1 MSCGQRITT
10 SNSGL
15 EVAGSDAP
23 AAFGAPMTS
32 DLRSKFQASRALFHQ
47 REASSS
53 SLSYFEVVSK
63 IFLRGLEAL
72 F

>member
-1 MSCGQRITT
+1 MMS
-10 SNSGL
+10 NFGL

-32 DLRSKFQASRALFHQ
+32 DLEEVTPLPDTPTYRTVRNILS
-47 REASSS
+47 
-53 SLSYFEVVSK
+53 SYFK
-63 IFLRGLEAL
+63 MRRTAPEAKGDKRV